1 LKTALYV
8 ALCLIVP
15 PVWGLLSYWLF
26 ELVGL
31 RRRRAAGAG
40 EPPPDGGEVPEAPD
54 TRDAG

>member
-26 ELVGL
+26 ELIGL
-31 RRRRAAGAG
+31 RRRRAAEAQ
-40 EPPPDGGEVPEAPD
+40 EASPDGGETPEAE
-54 TRDAG
+54 DAG